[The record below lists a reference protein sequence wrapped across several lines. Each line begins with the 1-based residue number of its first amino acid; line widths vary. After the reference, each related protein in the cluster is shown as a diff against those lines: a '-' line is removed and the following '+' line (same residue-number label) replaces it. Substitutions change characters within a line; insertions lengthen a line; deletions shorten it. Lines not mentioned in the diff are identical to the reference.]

1 KVKFLLNKSLTPS
14 ELFCFNYIFNHL
26 LNINYEIIYEE
37 KLIKDNELILW
48 EDHLYLK
55 SKMFKINDAELSK
68 KEYILIGGSTKWEEH
83 KRHLEKKF
91 DINIMEYENSETI
104 LFERV

>member
-1 KVKFLLNKSLTPS
+1 
-14 ELFCFNYIFNHL
+14 
-26 LNINYEIIYEE
+26 
-37 KLIKDNELILW
+37 
-48 EDHLYLK
+48 
-55 SKMFKINDAELSK
+55 MFKINDAELSK